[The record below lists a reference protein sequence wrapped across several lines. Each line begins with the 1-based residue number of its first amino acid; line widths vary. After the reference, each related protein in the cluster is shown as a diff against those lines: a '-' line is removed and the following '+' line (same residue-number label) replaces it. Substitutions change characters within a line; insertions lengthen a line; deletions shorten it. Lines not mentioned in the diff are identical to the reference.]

1 MDCDAIPTNA
11 PMGHTVLMEERQP
24 LERGHDTSNLLLLL
38 STYLKQLVNKVHS
51 ITDYLECRTIDMP

>member
-1 MDCDAIPTNA
+1 
-11 PMGHTVLMEERQP
+11 MGHTVLMEERQP
-24 LERGHDTSNLLLLL
+24 LERGHNTSNLLLLL